1 MNRHIP
7 PISKYMSP
15 TPHTIGREQTLA
27 TAHHLMREHRI
38 RHLPVLAGGRLVGL
52 LSERDLSLIESI
64 KSVDPDTT
72 LVDEAMTQAPYT
84 VGPEAPLDEVVATMA
99 GQRYG
104 SAVVVDG
111 PRVIGVFTTIDA
123 LDALVEMLR
132 PRPAR

>member
-7 PISKYMSP
+7 QVSKYMSP
-15 TPHTIGREQTLA
+15 TPHTIGREQTLS

-38 RHLPVLAGGRLVGL
+38 RHLPVLAGGHLVGL

-64 KSVDPDTT
+64 ETVDPETT
-72 LVDEAMTQAPYT
+72 LVDEAMTQVPYT

-99 GQRYG
+99 AQRYG

-111 PRVIGVFTTIDA
+111 PKVVGVFTTIDA
-123 LDALVEMLR
+123 LNALLDILR
-132 PRPAR
+132 SRATR